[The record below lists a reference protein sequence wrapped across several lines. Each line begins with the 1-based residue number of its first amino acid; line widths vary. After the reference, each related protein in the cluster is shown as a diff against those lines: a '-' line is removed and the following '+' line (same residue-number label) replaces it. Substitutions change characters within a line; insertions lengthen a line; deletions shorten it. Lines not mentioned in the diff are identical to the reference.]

1 MKGIQPNHPTPIP
14 ASAPVE
20 PDISSHFDNLRTQMI
35 LESIA
40 MAKHAFASGIK
51 VPGQLVLAIQQFVEP
66 RPREQGGGEDASEA
80 SGDESPPLK
89 DLVPSADP
97 PGVTINLLARV
108 HEQLARIVA
117 PATPRTILLI
127 AKEQQKKGFWLFLGP
142 VPLVRGLMLAA
153 VVFLVGLVCISLSEQ
168 VNGQVSWSTESGWSL
183 LLEELFLISA
193 AGLGAAFTALFQANR
208 YIVDGVFDPKYD
220 ASYWIRI
227 VLGVIAGMILALLI
241 PIEGSGSLKELT
253 KPTLAMLGGFSVAVV
268 YRILNRM
275 VVAVESLVQGD
286 SKDQVKSEVKAAQ
299 VRAEEEQGDNRL
311 RLAAGLMSLKEQIG
325 TEAKPEQIHQKL
337 RQILGQLVPM
347 DEEESVIA
355 EASGSAG
362 SAPPDSAP
370 PADSGKPDALG

>member
-1 MKGIQPNHPTPIP
+1 MKGNPSNQSTSPP
-14 ASAPVE
+14 ALAGPE
-20 PDISSHFDNLRTQMI
+20 LTEHFENLRTQMI

-40 MAKHAFASGIK
+40 MAKHAFASGLK
-51 VPGQLVLAIQQFVEP
+51 VPGQLVQAIQQFVDP
-66 RPREQGGGEDASEA
+66 TVRPPGGGEEPSEA
-80 SGDESPPLK
+80 SGDEGLPLK
-89 DLVPSADP
+89 APAP
-97 PGVTINLLARV
+97 AAGRPGMNLLARV

-127 AKEQQKKGFWLFLGP
+127 AKEQQEKDFWLFLGP
-142 VPLVRGLMLAA
+142 VPLVRGLMLAS
-153 VVFLVGLVCISLSEQ
+153 VLFLLALVSISLSEQ
-168 VNGQVSWSTESGWSL
+168 VNGQVSWSTESGWPL

-193 AGLGAAFTALFQANR
+193 AGLGATFTALFQANR

-220 ASYWIRI
+220 SSYWIRI

-275 VVAVESLVQGD
+275 VVAVESLVRGD
-286 SKDQVKSEVKAAQ
+286 TKDEVKSEVKAAQ
-299 VRAEEEQGDNRL
+299 VRAEEEQGENRL

-325 TEAKPEQIHQKL
+325 TDAKPEQIHQKL

-347 DEEESVIA
+347 NEEESLTA
-355 EASGSAG
+355 DAGRSAG
-362 SAPPDSAP
+362 TAPPDSAP
-370 PADSGKPDALG
+370 PAGSGKPSEG